1 MSPIIAARDDQTLV
15 DGLVVLIELGDSA
28 PKLFRP
34 VLPNVLTVM
43 VSIAKDKSFD
53 DRTRQTAL
61 ELLLTLSEAAPP
73 MIRKL
78 PNFAQEIIPV
88 AMEMITDIEDD
99 ESWYTTEDVSRIVE
113 ETDGYKTKVLIYMV
127 VAGGG

>member
-1 MSPIIAARDDQTLV
+1 MAPIIAARDDQTLV
-15 DGLVVLIELGDSA
+15 DGLVVLIELADSS

-34 VLPNVLTVM
+34 LLTEVLSVM
-43 VSIAKDKSFD
+43 VTIAKDKSFD

-99 ESWYTTEDVSRIVE
+99 ESWYTTEDVSF
-113 ETDGYKTKVLIYMV
+113 
-127 VAGGG
+127 